1 MRLPT
6 TLIPAQNGTRRL
18 PKVSWWYSS
27 ILAVALIALG
37 VTVAVQ
43 RSNGTPGT
51 ITLSVVDELGQPVAG
66 AEIAVGTTVVMTD
79 QAGAATLR
87 APNDARSMTISRS
100 GYGEVGGVLD
110 GANGGRQRVTL
121 QPAAPPPA
129 APNEVAMAAGTPAA
143 TPAHAATPAPKATS
157 SPATGTPAATKTA
170 AKPIEGTIT
179 DAAGKPIRGARVVAG
194 TQVKITGKDG
204 LFSFK
209 SDTANVA
216 AVDVFASGYGE
227 TTAKIEGAAPLSVAL
242 KLEPIKAVYLNPTI
256 SNTQADIDRLV
267 KMIDATELNAVVID
281 IKEEAVYYDTNVA
294 LFKKSGTVTPILD
307 LSKLLKQM
315 KEHHIYTIARL
326 VVFKDSVLAENR
338 KDLAILDNT
347 TGDVW
352 RDMNGVAWV
361 NPADHSL
368 WEANSDLA
376 VEAIQ
381 HGFDEVQYDYV
392 RFPTDGDLSRV
403 DLGMPNDEAHRVKA
417 ITGFLKMTDEKLWP
431 LGGKLSADVFGYTVL
446 TNDDIGIGQNF
457 AELAPYVDYLSPMI
471 YPSHFDTGNMG
482 LNGEPNDY
490 PYETVEI
497 TMTAGKRLLDGDA
510 LKMRPWLQDF
520 SFFNMTPYGDKQV
533 RAQIDAAEDV
543 GTSGWMLWDP
553 NNKYHDGA
561 LQQAER
567 ASAPSVEP
575 GKLAVIR
582 QSAGATRR

>member
-1 MRLPT
+1 M
-6 TLIPAQNGTRRL
+6 
-18 PKVSWWYSS
+18 
-27 ILAVALIALG
+27 
-37 VTVAVQ
+37 
-43 RSNGTPGT
+43 
-51 ITLSVVDELGQPVAG
+51 
-66 AEIAVGTTVVMTD
+66 
-79 QAGAATLR
+79 
-87 APNDARSMTISRS
+87 
-100 GYGEVGGVLD
+100 
-110 GANGGRQRVTL
+110 
-121 QPAAPPPA
+121 
-129 APNEVAMAAGTPAA
+129 
-143 TPAHAATPAPKATS
+143 
-157 SPATGTPAATKTA
+157 
-170 AKPIEGTIT
+170 
-179 DAAGKPIRGARVVAG
+179 
-194 TQVKITGKDG
+194 
-204 LFSFK
+204 
-209 SDTANVA
+209 
-216 AVDVFASGYGE
+216 
-227 TTAKIEGAAPLSVAL
+227 
-242 KLEPIKAVYLNPTI
+242 
-256 SNTQADIDRLV
+256 
-267 KMIDATELNAVVID
+267 
-281 IKEEAVYYDTNVA
+281 
-294 LFKKSGTVTPILD
+294 
-307 LSKLLKQM
+307 
-315 KEHHIYTIARL
+315 
-326 VVFKDSVLAENR
+326 
-338 KDLAILDNT
+338 
-347 TGDVW
+347 
-352 RDMNGVAWV
+352 
-361 NPADHSL
+361 
-368 WEANSDLA
+368 
-376 VEAIQ
+376 
-381 HGFDEVQYDYV
+381 QYDYV